1 MRTNSF
7 LFAHKV
13 HNTYFRLLLPLPLP
27 ALFPQLSFIS
37 LFYLSPPLSLFS
49 NPLIF
54 INTLPCVFFTLCEMK
69 QSQTARTLWS
79 DVVEDD
85 SKLRRLGTQQLHL
98 GISLFC
104 KTISLLSTHSIS
116 ALLNQEVRKI
126 SHGILINEV
135 IILGWQPSSHLT
147 SYILWFVIPLP
158 VRHHGD

>member
-1 MRTNSF
+1 MKWGQT
-7 LFAHKV
+7 LFSSLIKYITPIFAFFSLSLYLHSSPSS
-13 HNTYFRLLLPLPLP
+13 PL
-27 ALFPQLSFIS
+27 SRYSIS
-37 LFYLSPPLSLFS
+37 LSLFS